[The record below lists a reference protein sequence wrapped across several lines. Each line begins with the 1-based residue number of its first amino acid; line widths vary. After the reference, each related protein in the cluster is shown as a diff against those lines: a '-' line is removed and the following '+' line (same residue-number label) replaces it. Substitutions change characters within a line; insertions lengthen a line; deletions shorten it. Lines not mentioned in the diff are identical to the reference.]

1 METLFCNSCGMP
13 LINDEHKGTC
23 TDGSLSDEYC
33 CWSYKNGSFTQDYT
47 MDEMIEHCAGF
58 VERFNKDAEQP
69 VTKEQAIENMKLF
82 FPTLNRWK
90 K

>member
-13 LINDEHKGTC
+13 LINDAHQGTC

-33 CWSYKNGSFTQDYT
+33 CWCYKNGSFTQDYT

-58 VERFNKDAEQP
+58 VEEFNKDAEKP